1 MSLPLS
7 FRSQCRVYQPIET
20 TQPKALLY
28 APSAQALFVGAPQ
41 PYFPAYLYVPL
52 AFHSVLKHSI
62 IITVY
67 LY

>member
-20 TQPKALLY
+20 AKPKALLY
-28 APSAQALFVGAPQ
+28 APAAQALFVVAPQ
-41 PYFPAYLYVPL
+41 SDFPVYQYVPL